1 MPKLGS
7 HMDEERVSNIIRQ
20 VTERVLDG
28 DFEGV
33 FDLAKNVQ
41 MTPAQLE

>member
-1 MPKLGS
+1 
-7 HMDEERVSNIIRQ
+7 MDEERVSNIIRQ